1 MEDHTRFHL
10 DNLLKYSPS
19 QWLAKQNPVVVKFI
33 EHLTYNANENQHEG
47 EKLFKCAV
55 AVDII
60 YGIRHLKYVSAINL
74 AASAIKYSI
83 ARSKTIID
91 IDNHFIS
98 SGSYTKFIK
107 WQENLASETQPFPKG
122 LIFMAFDN
130 EQKGQKNYLDRGYN
144 TVVYHTVTSFVLF
157 NFNPA
162 DQTQNF
168 ENPWLHKTLNTLQI
182 QELFDLTSEMQTL
195 IDQQLH
201 DYLSV
206 ILDETCNEKNENTN
220 AIDNLIA
227 NQKTGKQKKCCEC
240 GKDKIENSKRKCP
253 QCNAKLSTLA
263 EIQQEIEQIEFGKKD
278 STKSLIFKSHQVKTN
293 ITERLTN
300 PISITQR
307 SEPQKDVN
315 IPDMLIPDPIPINP
329 NSIVNVRKVLDHIQ
343 EISGINKGDRKW
355 VVVICDGIP
364 YRYMQKFKND
374 YPGILLVPGPLHEE
388 MNMLKAFV
396 ELNWYYNY

>member
-1 MEDHTRFHL
+1 MSTRR
-10 DNLLKYSPS
+10 
-19 QWLAKQNPVVVKFI
+19 
-33 EHLTYNANENQHEG
+33 G
-47 EKLFKCAV
+47 
-55 AVDII
+55 
-60 YGIRHLKYVSAINL
+60 
-74 AASAIKYSI
+74 
-83 ARSKTIID
+83 KTIQMCCDSRD

-107 WQENLASETQPFPKG
+107 WRENLASETHPFPKG